1 MNKKESCINHINKL
15 FETYNDNEEKQDDIE
30 NVLLNI
36 EKYIHYKNMIENA
49 SKNDIEKLSKNIELI
64 QSRNKFTSS
73 FSSKSS

>member
-1 MNKKESCINHINKL
+1 MNKKESCINHINDL
-15 FETYNDNEEKQDDIE
+15 FETYKENEEKQDDIE

-64 QSRNKFTSS
+64 IIQNPENKNIL
-73 FSSKSS
+73 